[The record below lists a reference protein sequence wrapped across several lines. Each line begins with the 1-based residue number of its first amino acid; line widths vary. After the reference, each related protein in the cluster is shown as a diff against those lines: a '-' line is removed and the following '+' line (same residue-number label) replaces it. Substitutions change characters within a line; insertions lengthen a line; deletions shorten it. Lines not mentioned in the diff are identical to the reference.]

1 MRVARGCS
9 GPTRACVSLSFVAL
23 VFAFVHSVNSADLI
37 FSRTGSTL
45 QSAGR
50 DWQQAPGGLAQI
62 HADAAGAVW
71 GTNAGGQIYRRT
83 GISPQSPAG
92 QSWEQVE
99 VSGTHARTQTRGHC
113 SACRRTPW
121 LQPILIRS
129 CFLLFSPALV
139 CAACVLIPGR

>member
-1 MRVARGCS
+1 MSVARGCS
-9 GPTRACVSLSFVAL
+9 GPARACASFPFVAL
-23 VFAFVHSVNSADLI
+23 VCSLIYSVNSGDQI
-37 FSRTGSTL
+37 YHRTGSTL

-71 GTNAGGQIYRRT
+71 GTNSQGGIYRRT

-99 VSGTHARTQTRGHC
+99 VSGTHAGRRAHGHC
-113 SACRRTPW
+113 SASRRTP
-121 LQPILIRS
+121 
-129 CFLLFSPALV
+129 
-139 CAACVLIPGR
+139 